1 MVTVQSR
8 PLITDRAGRMLGA
21 MNPTQFST
29 AGYANL
35 DGLRMYYEIHGSGG
49 TPLMVL
55 HGGVMTIDLSF
66 GAVLPALA
74 ANRQVIAVEL
84 QGHGHTA
91 DIDRDI
97 TLENLAGD
105 VVALL
110 DELDIER
117 VDMFGYS
124 LGGLTALRVAMRHP
138 DRVGRLVAAATHFRS
153 DGYHPEIRNPQP
165 DTVSDRMPTAEE
177 FQQWHD
183 AYDRVAPD
191 PDHFFTF
198 VAKASLTPDDVD
210 GWSETDL
217 RAITAPTLLVIA
229 DNDFVRLD
237 HAAAMRDLIPAAQL
251 AVVPGATHTGLLRRT
266 DILLPLV
273 ESFLAEKG

>member
-1 MVTVQSR
+1 MT
-8 PLITDRAGRMLGA
+8 
-21 MNPTQFST
+21 NTQFST
-29 AGYANL
+29 AGYANVN
-35 DGLRMYYEIHGSGG
+35 GLRMYYEIHGSGG
-49 TPLMVL
+49 TPLVVL
-55 HGGVMTIDLSF
+55 HGGVLTIDLTF
-66 GAVLPALA
+66 GAMLPGLA
-74 ANRQVIAVEL
+74 ADRQVIAVEL

-97 TLENLAGD
+97 TLDGLAGD

-110 DELDIER
+110 DELNIER
-117 VDMFGYS
+117 VDLFGYS
-124 LGGLTALRVAMRHP
+124 LGGLTALRVAMLHP

-153 DGYHPEIRNPQP
+153 DGYHPGIRPPQP
-165 DTVSDRMPTAEE
+165 DLASDRMPTLEE

-191 PDHFFTF
+191 PDHFFTL
-198 VAKASLTPDDVD
+198 VAKATPAPDDVD

-217 RAITAPTLLVIA
+217 RAITAPTLLVIG

-273 ESFLAEKG
+273 ESFLSEKG